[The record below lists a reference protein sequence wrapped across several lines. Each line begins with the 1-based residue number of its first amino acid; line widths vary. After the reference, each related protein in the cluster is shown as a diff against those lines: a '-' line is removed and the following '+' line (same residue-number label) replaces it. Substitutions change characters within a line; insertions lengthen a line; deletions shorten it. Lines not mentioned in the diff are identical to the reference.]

1 VAAFFVVMSDGSPF
15 TGTVGFAARYC
26 DAGGIFTISGG
37 NIIVNPSGPGVG
49 PNMSTITDHITLMAI
64 P

>member
-1 VAAFFVVMSDGSPF
+1 VANSDGSPF
-15 TGTVGFAARYC
+15 TGSFGFGAPCY
-26 DAGGIFTISGG
+26 DAGGIFAISGS

-49 PNMSTITDHITLMAI
+49 PNMTTITDHITLMAI

>member
-1 VAAFFVVMSDGSPF
+1 MSDGSPF
-15 TGTVGFAARYC
+15 TGSVGFGNPYY
-26 DAGGIFTISGG
+26 DAGGIFAISGS

-49 PNMSTITDHITLMAI
+49 PNMTTITDHITLLAI